1 MASHLIIGA
10 GGAVANTLA
19 KALLA
24 KGEEVILF
32 SRRGTEAP
40 NMQAIKGDVRD
51 KAAIIAA
58 MKKASVAYLVVGLRY
73 SSKIWERDWPVIMA
87 NCLDGAESTG
97 CALVFLD
104 NVYAYGAVDGEMTEQ
119 SPYRPCSRKGRV
131 RATIAQAMQY
141 RMAANRIKGMIV
153 RAADFYG
160 PKVGKVS
167 VPGQLVFDRLAQRRS
182 PQALVNAQ
190 MPHSFTFVP
199 DIGTAMVRLAQ
210 SSEAWGQVWHLPT
223 HAPAITG
230 KEFGEIASSV
240 MGQAKKVS
248 VVSRWMIQVLGW
260 FIPAMREM
268 QEMLYQYDR
277 PYHFSSAK
285 IQKAFDLHPTSY
297 EEGIRQ
303 TAATYGRLQEPRYLL
318 SL

>member
-1 MASHLIIGA
+1 MASHLILGA
-10 GGAVANTLA
+10 GGAVANTLT

-32 SRRGTEAP
+32 SRRGVETP
-40 NMQAIKGDVRD
+40 NAQVIKGDIGD
-51 KAAIIAA
+51 KAAVIAA
-58 MKKASVAYLVVGLRY
+58 MKKASIAYLVVGLRY
-73 SSKIWERDWPVIMA
+73 SSKVWERDWPVIMA
-87 NCLDGAESTG
+87 NCLDAAEGTG

-119 SPYRPCSRKGRV
+119 TPYRPCSRKGRV

-160 PKVGKVS
+160 PNVGKVS

-182 PQALVNAQ
+182 PQVLINAQ

-199 DIGTAMVRLAQ
+199 DIGAAMVRLAL

-223 HAPAITG
+223 HTPAITG
-230 KEFGEIASSV
+230 QEFCTIAASV
-240 MGQAKKVS
+240 MGQSKKAS
-248 VVSRWMIQVLGW
+248 VVSRWMIKMLGW
-260 FIPAMREM
+260 FMPVMREM
-268 QEMLYQYDR
+268 REMLYQYDR

-285 IQKAFDLHPTSY
+285 IQEQFGLHPTSY

-318 SL
+318 TL